1 MKNITIG
8 QTDDWKP
15 MSSARYYAQRG
26 EGDEYAFGMTTA
38 EALANLEKRE
48 AAVAPKFDIGLA
60 EEVAFLALG
69 ASECL
74 REHQDCDLCEF
85 GGYMGFISE
94 VIQHAPLLTDR
105 WQKTQNDFSGVW
117 LYDVTER
124 FGREWAETLLDKKTE
139 DSSEFLE
146 YILADEARKWELCQ
160 LQSSMNLR

>member
-8 QTDDWKP
+8 QTDSDWKLVA
-15 MSSARYYAQRG
+15 SARYYAQRG
-26 EGDEYAFGMTTA
+26 DSNEYAFGMTA
-38 EALANLEKRE
+38 SEALATLEKRE
-48 AAVAPKFDIGLA
+48 SAVTPKFDIGLA

-74 REHQDCDLCEF
+74 RDHQGRDLCEF

-105 WQKTQNDFSGVW
+105 WQETQNDFSGVW

-124 FGREWAETLLDKKTE
+124 FGREWAETLLDGKTE
-139 DSSEFLE
+139 NSSEFLE
-146 YILADEARKWELCQ
+146 YILADEAHKWEFCK
-160 LQSSMNLR
+160 SGHP